1 MPLPRLLRPIAE
13 ISQDLS
19 ADRVVGV
26 LRERRV
32 HQAVVV
38 DAPGHA
44 IGLVTIQ
51 DVLSELLGSTGTR

>member
-1 MPLPRLLRPIAE
+1 MSRLIRPVAE
-13 ISQDLS
+13 ISKDLP
-19 ADRVVGV
+19 ADRVIGV

-38 DAPGHA
+38 DVPGHA

-51 DVLSELLGSTGTR
+51 DVLSELLGSARTR